1 MARRVFLPALRRA
14 LSRPPETK
22 GLPERV
28 RASASGYVVP
38 GVPHRRA
45 GWDAKRAVEEG
56 YEANTTVFRCVELIC
71 SQAAKQPMVLF
82 KNGTEKTG
90 TKIEDPRKDA
100 TNLLALFNLQ
110 ANPWEVSKIFRH
122 RLFAQLLLNAK
133 KGVFVEVIRTLSGR
147 VGLLNVLDPDLVTA
161 IPDETDP
168 MGAFEI
174 QTPNSSVASVNYLPR
189 FDPRASASSQPASI
203 LWLRS
208 PHPLV
213 SWQGVSPIEPAG
225 LDVDLERFARLY
237 NRRFLQN
244 DGRPGGL
251 LSVKG
256 NVSPDM
262 MELIQAQFT
271 GGVESA
277 GRTTVISADSV
288 SYADTSGSPRDL
300 MWGDLAK
307 TSKEDI
313 CTAFGVPPS
322 LIFGAGGETF
332 DNADADYASF
342 WEHRLEPLIGL
353 VDAQLDVLTGGYD
366 DDLLLRHDLSGV
378 WVLGRHR
385 REQEDRDAADL
396 DRGAISVNEY
406 RERRGLDPV
415 DAPAANVLWIAAA
428 GKMAVAKDEDVA
440 QKAVEAPVATALP
453 SPAPGDP
460 MGELPGGGPEPR
472 QIGPGADEPGG
483 NASLRLVGKNP
494 RTEEGEP
501 EDLERADLLGSRDG
515 RVEGK
520 QRSPRSAG
528 SGSRP
533 GADWC

>member
-1 MARRVFLPALRRA
+1 MARREFLPALRRA
-14 LSRPPETK
+14 LSRPETK

-28 RASASGYVVP
+28 RASSSGYLIP
-38 GVPHRRA
+38 GIPHRST
-45 GWDAKRAVEEG
+45 GWDVKRAVEEG

-71 SQAAKQPMVLF
+71 TQAVKQPIVLF
-82 KNGTEKTG
+82 KDGTEKTG
-90 TKIEDPRKDA
+90 KKIDDPLRDP
-100 TNLLALFNLQ
+100 TNLVSLFNRQ

-122 RLFAQLLLNAK
+122 RLVAQFLLNVK
-133 KGVFVEVIRTLSGR
+133 KGVFVEVIRTRSGR
-147 VGLLNVLDPDLVTA
+147 IGLLNLLDPDLVTA

-168 MGAFEI
+168 MGSFEVR
-174 QTPNSSVASVNYLPR
+174 TPNSSTEAVNYLPR
-189 FDPRASASSQPASI
+189 FDPRADAVSQPASI

-213 SWQGVSPIEPAG
+213 SWQGMSPIEPAG
-225 LDVDLERFARLY
+225 LDIDLEKFARLY

-256 NVSPDM
+256 NVSPDI

-277 GRTTVISADSV
+277 GRTTVISADAV

-307 TSKEDI
+307 ASKEDI

-342 WEHRLEPLIGL
+342 WEHREESLIGL
-353 VDAQLDVLTGGYD
+353 VDAQLDILTGGYD
-366 DDLLLRHDLSGV
+366 DDLLLRHDLSEV

-396 DRGAISVNEY
+396 DRGAISYNEY
-406 RERRGLDPV
+406 RERRGLEPV
-415 DAPAANVLWIAAA
+415 KSPAADVLWIPAA
-428 GKMAVAKDEDVA
+428 GKMAVAQDKDIA
-440 QKAVEAPVATALP
+440 QQAVEQPVATALP
-453 SPAPGDP
+453 APAPP
-460 MGELPGGGPEPR
+460 GELPPGGQEPPPGQR
-472 QIGPGADEPGG
+472 QIGPGAEDPGG
-483 NASLRLVGKNP
+483 NAGLRLVGKNP
-494 RTEEGEP
+494 RTEDGEP
-501 EDLERADLLGSRDG
+501 EDLERADLLGG
-515 RVEGK
+515 RNGDMEGK

-528 SGSRP
+528 SGLP
-533 GADWC
+533 GAGWR